1 MQIYL
6 KLLYILYNYTIIQ
19 IIAYDGR
26 MVCQPKFQG
35 LRAEYL
41 TKDFVAVNSDTV
53 VVVDS
58 VDAKI
63 LQVLEASSGRV
74 QVCIVHV

>member
-1 MQIYL
+1 
-6 KLLYILYNYTIIQ
+6 
-19 IIAYDGR
+19 